1 MTMCKISNKFQHT
14 GRHNQA
20 GAALVIALILMVV
33 ATLIGLSGIRSSTL
47 QESIAA
53 SSFDRTLAMQNAEAG
68 LRAAEQ
74 AISDV
79 LAQAIS
85 DVLAPPTR
93 PEIWEDCRTAN
104 SGACAYPPDG
114 TFNGT
119 SPAWK
124 DVKDFIDQGIIS
136 VGSPPQYIVQLLAGD
151 HNPAEPSDRIFR
163 VIARSHEPNTT
174 STGNNENRAIVVL
187 TSTLTW
193 AAPPSPP

>member
-79 LAQAIS
+79 LAS
-85 DVLAPPTR
+85 PTG
-93 PEIWEDCRTAN
+93 PEIWVDCRTAN

-119 SPAWK
+119 GPAWK
-124 DVKDFIDQGIIS
+124 DVDINFINQGDFS
-136 VGSPPQYIVQLLAGD
+136 VDSPPQYIVQLLAGD
-151 HNPAEPSDRIFR
+151 PNPAVDNDRIFR

-193 AAPPSPP
+193 AAPPPPP